1 MNSLKDRWSRRLNNT
16 KLNIRED
23 LSWRGYEF
31 LLTLSDYGLEF
42 RCVPINQLMILRRSW
57 YTSLP
62 LTDSLFIN
70 SFGELIKNNGGK
82 LG

>member
-1 MNSLKDRWSRRLNNT
+1 MNSLKDRWSRRLDNT

-23 LSWRGYEF
+23 LSWGGSEF
-31 LLTLSDYGLEF
+31 LLTLSNFGQEF
-42 RCVPINQLMILRRSW
+42 RCVPINQLMIIRRTW

-70 SFGELIKNNGGK
+70 SFGEIIKR
-82 LG
+82 